1 MNGNGLV
8 YKDELDEP
16 FEHSILSL
24 AKGVASI
31 YNDIKLS

>member
-8 YKDELDEP
+8 NKDEP

-31 YNDIKLS
+31 HNEIKLS

>member
-1 MNGNGLV
+1 MNGNSLV
-8 YKDELDEP
+8 YKKWT

-31 YNDIKLS
+31 YNIKLSLIDL